1 MNNIFQKLLLLFL
14 SIITTILLL
23 EVALRLTGSTAF
35 IKEYVKK
42 PKIYIQDNVLGWNTK
57 EGNYFYD
64 IDSENKVNFYFLN
77 DGSRFSGKELN
88 EQNNSKK
95 IILVG
100 GSFTMGHKINN
111 EETISFYLQESFE
124 NLDVKNHGVGG
135 YGTYQSF
142 LKLKKIFKTNKNIKY
157 VFYSFIDH
165 HESRNIG
172 DVTYLEGLSMM
183 SEDLVYF
190 PYVSLNNKENIIEHA
205 PIKYLILPFSNFSVL
220 VSKIQKKIM
229 RIIIKSKYDDKQ
241 LITKKLIRKMD
252 NLSKK
257 NGSTFVF
264 VNLLSYES
272 IKNNYEKFALNNN
285 ILFLDCQ
292 IKNFEKYT
300 SKKIDYHPNAQ
311 GNKKYSKC
319 LEKFIKNYVK

>member
-124 NLDVKNHGVGG
+124 FYH
-135 YGTYQSF
+135 F
-142 LKLKKIFKTNKNIKY
+142 LSLSMIFIGIYLFENKNKINDYILK
-157 VFYSFIDH
+157 
-165 HESRNIG
+165 RK
-172 DVTYLEGLSMM
+172 
-183 SEDLVYF
+183 
-190 PYVSLNNKENIIEHA
+190 LN
-205 PIKYLILPFSNFSVL
+205 VR
-220 VSKIQKKIM
+220 Q
-229 RIIIKSKYDDKQ
+229 
-241 LITKKLIRKMD
+241 
-252 NLSKK
+252 
-257 NGSTFVF
+257 
-264 VNLLSYES
+264 
-272 IKNNYEKFALNNN
+272 
-285 ILFLDCQ
+285 
-292 IKNFEKYT
+292 
-300 SKKIDYHPNAQ
+300 
-311 GNKKYSKC
+311 
-319 LEKFIKNYVK
+319 